1 MMHYKFAVIGLGRF
15 GSRIART
22 LAKRGADVMAIDNS
36 EIHVDNLR
44 DDVASPVVMDST
56 DIRALKSQR
65 LETMDAVVVAIG
77 ENFEALLLTVT
88 QLMELKVKRIIAR
101 ASSDH
106 QRKILE
112 RIGVEEILSPED
124 EVGALVAERLL
135 HPSIRTFLQL
145 PDEYEIS
152 EITPPRQVANMS
164 VSEINFQENYNLN
177 LISLK
182 RDFEMEKDGQKIIEK
197 HLLGIPRH
205 NTIIYDTD
213 TIIIMG
219 KSEDIEQF
227 IEVNR

>member
-1 MMHYKFAVIGLGRF
+1 MIHYKFAVIGLGRF

-22 LAKRGADVMAIDNS
+22 LSRRGAEVMAIDNS
-36 EIHVDNLR
+36 DAHVDNLR

-88 QLMELKVKRIIAR
+88 QLMEIKVKRIIAR

-164 VSEINFQENYNLN
+164 VSEISFQENYNLN

-182 RDFEMEKDGQKIIEK
+182 RDFEMEKEGRKIIEK

-219 KSEDIEQF
+219 KSEDIERF